1 MLHYYDRE
9 YFMIRMMQMIEM
21 GQIVSVEGSM
31 ATVKI
36 RRGISCGS
44 CTACGMAKD
53 QSEIS
58 FRIANDLNAQ
68 IGTGRRLESKS

>member
-9 YFMIRMMQMIEM
+9 YFTIRMMQMIM
-21 GQIVSVEGSM
+21 GGVSVEGSM

-44 CTACGMAKD
+44 CTACGIKD

-58 FRIANDLNAQ
+58 FLSPMI
-68 IGTGRRLESKS
+68 